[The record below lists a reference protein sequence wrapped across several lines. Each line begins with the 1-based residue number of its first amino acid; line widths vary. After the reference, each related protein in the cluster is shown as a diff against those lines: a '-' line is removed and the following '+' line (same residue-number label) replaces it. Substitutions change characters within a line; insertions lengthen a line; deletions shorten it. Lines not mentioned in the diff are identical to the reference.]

1 MKLKLALLTVLSILP
16 KFMSYKIPSLDTV
29 TPKILNINH
38 AIHEKYNVLG
48 TSKYYFEP
56 NVFSIIDNY
65 YYKEHHETMGRT
77 SVKFV
82 SSLLP
87 KLDSIGG
94 NILHAN
100 NELIDILLN
109 NPHIPHE
116 IQKEIILK
124 FIKFAQYGDE
134 FGSFLLQQY
143 YEFVSHNL

>member
-1 MKLKLALLTVLSILP
+1 MKVKWGLLSVFAGLP
-16 KFMSYKIPSLDTV
+16 SFMGYTIPPLDTV
-29 TPKILNINH
+29 TPQLLALNH
-38 AIHEKYNVLG
+38 EIHEKYNVLG
-48 TSKYYFEP
+48 TSKHYFEP

-65 YYKEHHETMGRT
+65 YYKEHHETMGRS

-134 FGSFLLQQY
+134 CGSFLLQQY
-143 YEFVSHNL
+143 YEFVSQNL

>member
-1 MKLKLALLTVLSILP
+1 
-16 KFMSYKIPSLDTV
+16 
-29 TPKILNINH
+29 
-38 AIHEKYNVLG
+38 
-48 TSKYYFEP
+48 
-56 NVFSIIDNY
+56 
-65 YYKEHHETMGRT
+65 MGRT